1 MEEHP
6 INKLMDT
13 TMQKIKQHTSLMK
26 TKTQHVKISEMQLRQ
41 C

>member
-13 TMQKIKQHTSLMK
+13 TMQKIKEMVHSTTSS
-26 TKTQHVKISEMQLRQ
+26 TT
-41 C
+41 